1 MEHLGSV
8 IIGATFNI
16 FFQWAD
22 LNLEEFFDRE
32 VRPPTIRNEM
42 ITPNN
47 LLKES
52 TWLASA
58 LEYLHTQL
66 LDKDGKP
73 VHCCHMD
80 LKPDNILVMVRDPA
94 FPLGK
99 WKIADFGISN
109 IEPRSM
115 SVSIRD
121 FYART
126 TTARPETRPAA
137 IRSLRYP
144 GPFQPPEAESS
155 EQARYATQK
164 DFNDLKGDI
173 WSFGCILLVVL
184 VFATGGTPYVD
195 ELANRRQ
202 VYEVDFD
209 GQNRTGRFYR
219 KVMGPPQ
226 IMPSIVKWITPLA
239 RTQAVW
245 FQEAWS
251 FISNHM
257 LKGNPA
263 NRVGA
268 EVVRHK
274 LSELSDKAE
283 RRNIWDEA
291 PDLQSFSFPSTI
303 EWPGQPSTAPSNT
316 NITGGQSQWQSE
328 RNLRSQKVRRVPVP
342 PVSPI
347 REDAEPVTPER
358 TMMSPTRGEGPNA
371 IVTQNLNQGYSPA
384 SETPSHRSSTS
395 NRSGSSGSVGS
406 LSQDLSKEK
415 NLVMSSDGQRIAFWN
430 HHRAKIFSKR
440 PDDPAFFSKEIVQNI
455 DSRHNSTWEQIRFAG
470 PVIALRDQ
478 KTLNVSEF
486 RRL

>member
-8 IIGATFNI
+8 IIGETFNI

-22 LNLEEFFDRE
+22 LNLEQFFDDKL
-32 VRPPTIRNEM
+32 RPRTISRDM
-42 ITPNN
+42 ITPRN

-66 LDKDGKP
+66 LDEDGKA

-80 LKPDNILVMVRDPA
+80 LKPDNILVMVRDSA

-126 TTARPETRPAA
+126 TTRKPATRRAA

-155 EQARYATQK
+155 EKAMYATKK

-202 VYEVDFD
+202 VHGIDFD
-209 GQNRTGRFYR
+209 GQSRTGFFYR
-219 KVMGPPQ
+219 KVTGPPQ
-226 IMPSIVKWITPLA
+226 IMPAIVSWIVPLA
-239 RTQAVW
+239 KTQAAW
-245 FQEAWS
+245 FEEAWS
-251 FISNHM
+251 FISRHM
-257 LKGNPA
+257 LVADPA

-268 EVVRHK
+268 EVVRHS
-274 LSELSDKAE
+274 LCEWSGMAE
-283 RRNIWDEA
+283 PRNIWNEA
-291 PDLQSFSFPSTI
+291 PKLEPFSSSFTLTGTPQ
-303 EWPGQPSTAPSNT
+303 PPAAGQE
-316 NITGGQSQWQSE
+316 E
-328 RNLRSQKVRRVPVP
+328 RLRSRRSTQTPTVPQIP
-342 PVSPI
+342 EYP
-347 REDAEPVTPER
+347 EPVTPVGTVPNPEQAEGLTR
-358 TMMSPTRGEGPNA
+358 TATPYES
-371 IVTQNLNQGYSPA
+371 QGYSPV
-384 SETPSHRSSTS
+384 SEPTSQRSSTS
-395 NRSGSSGSVGS
+395 NRSGGSGPVGD

-415 NLVMSSDGQRIAFWN
+415 LVVISSDGQRIAFAN
-430 HHRAKIFSKR
+430 QGRAKIFSKR
-440 PDDPAFFSKEIVQNI
+440 PDDVAAFSKEIAQNI
-455 DSRHNSTWEQIRFAG
+455 ESRPSSKWKPVHFAG
-470 PVIALRDQ
+470 PVIALRDED
-478 KTLNVSEF
+478 TLNVSEPDF
-486 RRL
+486 CEGNPL